1 MTSSGPHNAYKEVST
16 YPTLPNTATP
26 IAWSPY
32 SFPGIYASVLSDPFT
47 VSNIAATAYIGMP
60 PSFSAQW
67 STNETLSHY
76 IVQTNKTGVAVNETA
91 QAFTSQ
97 WSNYYTAGWSL
108 PNIGTLQ
115 WKIYANTTLGLWA
128 NTGLQNSTFSYTQFT
143 ISGPYIE
150 DNGAVANEVV
160 AGTVY
165 FSNGMSQVFSLDGT
179 SGSAQIYAINPAYTP
194 VSVTWQAIANYS
206 YTRTYYLTGT
216 TGANITVFV
225 PNPASTPQL
234 YQFTVSDFSASGITN
249 PYIAT
254 TLTVGGNL
262 TTGTYA
268 IERKP
273 LTVGTVSM
281 IMEQWHSYTLQIQCD
296 QGTYNVLFSA
306 ESTFLTNLNI
316 PSGAFPISN
325 VSYPVATATRTN
337 ATAITVTYA
346 DSKSNTTTL
355 SIQISHRNGLTTV
368 VDAVSS
374 TPSNSQT
381 FVWNDAD
388 SQTTYSV
395 NVTAVSGGVT
405 YPFGFIVSAI
415 LPSNP
420 FENLLDWLGPTFA
433 TLPHITVGWPEGV
446 EPSQLFASIIIIAAL
461 CIGSSRNAGASCII
475 SALVGGLMIVIGW
488 WQSAIPI
495 WSFSVV
501 IAVIIMIDE
510 WRQSNG
516 GYIAT

>member
-1 MTSSGPHNAYKEVST
+1 VYGE
-16 YPTLPNTATP
+16 
-26 IAWSPY
+26 I
-32 SFPGIYASVLSDPFT
+32 LSDPFT
-47 VSNIAATAYIGMP
+47 VSSISAIAYVGLQPT
-60 PSFSAQW
+60 FSALW

-76 IVQTNKTGVAVNETA
+76 IVETNRTGSPVNETA
-91 QAFTSQ
+91 QAFSNT
-97 WSNYYTAGWSL
+97 WSNYTASWSL
-108 PNIGTLQ
+108 SNIGNLQ

-128 NTGLQNSTFSYTQFT
+128 NTGLQNSTVSYTEFT

-150 DNGAVANEVV
+150 DNGAVANQVV

-179 SGSAQIYAINPAYTP
+179 SGSAQSYAINPAYTP
-194 VSVTWQAIANYS
+194 ISVTWQAIANYS

-234 YQFTVSDFSASGITN
+234 YQFTISDFSASGITN

-262 TTGTYA
+262 TTGTYT

-296 QGTYNVLFSA
+296 QGIYNVLFSA

-316 PSGAFPISN
+316 PSGAFPNSN
-325 VSYPVATATRTN
+325 VSYPIAYAERTN
-337 ATAITVTYA
+337 STAITITYS
-346 DSKSNTTTL
+346 DTKLSTTTL
-355 SIQISHRNGLTTV
+355 NVLVSHTNGLTTV
-368 VDAVSS
+368 IDYTSN
-374 TPSNSQT
+374 TPANSQT
-381 FVWNDAD
+381 FIWNNAATD
-388 SQTTYSV
+388 TTYFV
-395 NVTAVSGGVT
+395 NVTAVSNGVT
-405 YPFGFIVSAI
+405 YPYGFILSAAA
-415 LPSNP
+415 PSNP
-420 FENLLDWLGPTFA
+420 FENLLDWLGPTFT
-433 TLPHITVGWPEGV
+433 TLPHITIGWPEGI
-446 EPSQLFASIIIIAAL
+446 EPSQLFATIIIIAAL
-461 CIGSSRNAGASCII
+461 CIGSFRNAGASCLI
-475 SALVGGLMIVIGW
+475 SALVGGLMIIMGW

-495 WSFSVV
+495 WSLSVV
-501 IAVIIMIDE
+501 IAVIIVIDE